1 MLVCLFR
8 VSLVRHNEHLIK
20 FLRLTD
26 LSLKLQFQHNLMSK
40 KRDREIKK
48 GRIKLYHGQT
58 CVSFII
64 VSADQASL
72 SF

>member
-1 MLVCLFR
+1 
-8 VSLVRHNEHLIK
+8 
-20 FLRLTD
+20 
-26 LSLKLQFQHNLMSK
+26 MSK
-40 KRDREIKK
+40 KRDWEIKK

-72 SF
+72 SVWEIACILSCSKTYVSV